1 MNKLIL
7 ILPLVI
13 LLFFTFGCQQQP
25 VEETEEQMIREDA
38 IALLDNVLL
47 ILNERRLDLIEKH
60 YAPDL
65 ILKTSSMLQTS
76 KGYEGFR
83 TWLNSVYTS
92 VPDNHITFNEFYV
105 DGNVIFTRWSGT
117 GTNTGPLGEIP
128 ATGRSFSNSG
138 LSFYRVENG
147 MIAEMEVVFDNLDT
161 MLQLGFTLTPP
172 QPPEAQE
179 EKK

>member
-1 MNKLIL
+1 MKKFLLIISL
-7 ILPLVI
+7 AF
-13 LLFFTFGCQQQP
+13 LLCFTFGCKQQP
-25 VEETEEQMIREDA
+25 AEETGEQMTREDA
-38 IALLDNVLL
+38 KALLDNVLL

-92 VPDNHITFNEFYV
+92 RPDSHITFDEIYV
-105 DGNVIFTRWSGT
+105 DGNVIFTRWSGK
-117 GTNTGPLGEIP
+117 GTNTGPLGEVP

-138 LSFYRVENG
+138 LSFYRIENG
-147 MIAEMEVVFDNLDT
+147 MIAEMEVVFDNLST
-161 MLQLGFTLTPP
+161 MLQLGFSLVPP
-172 QPPEAQE
+172 QPPELQE